1 MAENKRLLCFLFR
14 DKSAWYSFCNFVLG
28 HLCLVHEINAIS
40 AVFLLVFTRG
50 LSTSF
55 MENLFANLSLTR
67 NRKFDLISQS
77 GWIVAEL
84 LVRAKRAS
92 GAP

>member
-1 MAENKRLLCFLFR
+1 M
-14 DKSAWYSFCNFVLG
+14 LG

-77 GWIVAEL
+77 GWIVAEVL
-84 LVRAKRAS
+84 ACAKFA
-92 GAP
+92 

>member
-1 MAENKRLLCFLFR
+1 MFVSFLWSKLRVLDTDGVKQKTCFLFR
-14 DKSAWYSFCNFVLG
+14 DKSAWYSSCYFVLG
-28 HLCLVHEINAIS
+28 HLYLLHEINAIS

-67 NRKFDLISQS
+67 S
-77 GWIVAEL
+77 
-84 LVRAKRAS
+84 
-92 GAP
+92 

>member
-1 MAENKRLLCFLFR
+1 M
-14 DKSAWYSFCNFVLG
+14 LG
-28 HLCLVHEINAIS
+28 HLCLFAEINAIS

-67 NRKFDLISQS
+67 NRKFDRISQS
-77 GWIVAEL
+77 GWIVGEL
-84 LVRAKRAS
+84 LARAKRAR
-92 GAP
+92 AEHHN